1 MGEVGGSRAAQASR
15 VTLPK
20 LAPAPATVLAFLQA
34 HFPRIG
40 DWESRVARGL
50 VRIEGGGV
58 VDQETPFRAGLVVA
72 YFREVAEEAPIPVEA
87 RILHQDA
94 HLLVADKPAFL
105 PVVPAGGFVQE
116 TLLARLQAQ
125 TGLHDLVPLH
135 RLDRET
141 AGLVLF
147 SVDPATRGAYA
158 GLFSGERI
166 AKTYE
171 AVAEAAERPAQAAW
185 EVANRLEPGQPFFRM
200 AVAEGPPN
208 ARSVITLLDW
218 QPGRARFEIRPATGK
233 KHQIRLHMAAIGYPI
248 LHDRFYPD
256 LLPEAPPDF
265 DHPLQ
270 LLAKRLDFIDPISGE
285 ARCFK
290 SMQWLKFSPQRHGDT
305 EKTM

>member
-1 MGEVGGSRAAQASR
+1 MGEAGSSRAAQASR

-20 LAPAPATVLAFLQA
+20 LAPTPATVLAFLQA

-40 DWESRVARGL
+40 DWDSRVRRGL
-50 VRIEGGGV
+50 VHIEGGGA
-58 VDQETPFRAGLVVA
+58 VDAATPYRTGLIVA
-72 YFREVAEEAPIPVEA
+72 YFREVAEEAPIPFEA
-87 RILHQDA
+87 RVLHRDD

-116 TLLARLQAQ
+116 TLLARLQTE
-125 TGLHDLVPLH
+125 TGIQELVPLH

-158 GLFSGERI
+158 GLFAGERI

-171 AVAEAAERPAQAAW
+171 AVAEAAMEPAQTEWIA
-185 EVANRLEPGQPFFRM
+185 ENRLEPGEPFFRM
-200 AVAEGPPN
+200 AVVDGPPN
-208 ARSVITLLDW
+208 ARSAITLLEW
-218 QPGRARFEIRPATGK
+218 RQGRARFAICPATGK

-248 LHDRFYPD
+248 LHDRFYPE
-256 LLPEAPPDF
+256 LQPEGPPDF

-270 LLAKRLDFIDPISGE
+270 LLAKRLEFTDPLSGE
-285 ARCFK
+285 SRRFE
-290 SMQWLKFSPQRHGDT
+290 SQQSLNIEG
-305 EKTM
+305 